1 MILNN
6 FKITL
11 DSEGVNEIKV
21 SKGDEFNANL
31 HHAIEEAETDEMES
45 GKIYEIKMKGYKIHD
60 KLLRP
65 TTVIVSKSIETKEE
79 NNRGMRK
86 RRNRRG
92 TKNMNTRRRKKRKK
106 LSLEIEV
113 KEEEKE
119 QEDKE

>member
-31 HHAIEEAETDEMES
+31 HHAIEEAETDEMEP

-65 TTVIVSKSIETKEE
+65 TTVIVSKSIKTKEE
-79 NNRGMRK
+79 NKEKDKGE
-86 RRNRRG
+86 
-92 TKNMNTRRRKKRKK
+92 KN
-106 LSLEIEV
+106 E
-113 KEEEKE
+113 
-119 QEDKE
+119 